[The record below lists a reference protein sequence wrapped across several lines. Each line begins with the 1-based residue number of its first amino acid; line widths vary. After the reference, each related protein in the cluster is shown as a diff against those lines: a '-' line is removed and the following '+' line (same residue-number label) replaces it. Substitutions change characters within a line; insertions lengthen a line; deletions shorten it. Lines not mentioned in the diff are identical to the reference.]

1 MKVIDPV
8 CGMTIEDANAKG
20 AAEYKGKKYY
30 FCSKNCKEDFD
41 RNPEK
46 YISKKAGQAPLMMMP
61 MAKGTDKVADPVCKM
76 TIDPKAAAGSSI
88 YKGATYYFCALNC
101 KKKFDADPEA
111 YVGEKTKEA
120 KAEAPAPKVTK
131 YTCPMDPEILQDKP
145 GSCPICGMAL
155 EPLVPTLALTR
166 TEWTCPMHPEV
177 VSDKPGDCPK
187 CGMALEPLTVT
198 VEQEENPELIDMSRR
213 FWVSLVL
220 SLPLVLI
227 TMRHLIPGMT
237 AVEHIIQPDILK
249 WLELILATPV
259 VLWGGWP
266 FFVRGWQSLMTRNL
280 NMFTLIGLGTGVA
293 FIYSIVASLF
303 PDIFPESFRGE
314 SGEVGVYFE
323 AAAVIVTLVL
333 FGQVLEL
340 KARSR
345 TGAAIKALLGLAPK
359 TARKISDG
367 KEEDVP
373 LEQVQPG
380 DMLRV
385 RPGEKVPVDG
395 VVEEG
400 SSSIDECMVSGE
412 PIPVQKQKGDRV
424 IGATVNGTGMVIM
437 KAERVG
443 ADTLLAQIVQ
453 MVAEAQRSRAPIQ
466 KLADIVAGYF
476 VQTVIAIAVLTF
488 IVWAWLGPEPRFAY
502 ALINA
507 VAVLIIACPCALGLA
522 TPMSIMVA
530 TGKGATMGVLF
541 KNAEAIE
548 VMKKVDTLVVD
559 KTGTLTVGKPKL
571 VEIVASS
578 GFDEKEILKLAASLE
593 RGSEHPLAEA
603 IVKGAEE
610 GGAALTNSESFESIT
625 GKGVTGI
632 VEGKKVS
639 LGNLKLLE
647 DQKIETGELSSKAE
661 AMRSD
666 GQTVMFVT
674 VDGKAAGLVG
684 VADPIKET
692 TPEAIAALHKDG
704 VKVVMLTGDSR
715 TTANAVANKLGLDD
729 VIAEVLPDQKANVVK
744 DLQNKGRF
752 VAMAGDGINDAP
764 ALAQAHV
771 GIAMGTGTDV
781 AMESA
786 GVTLIKGDLRG
797 ILRARL
803 LSRATMRNIK
813 QNLFFAFAYNS
824 LGVPIAAGVLYPFFG
839 ILLSPMIAAAA
850 MSFSSVSVVSNAL
863 RLRRVKL

>member
-1 MKVIDPV
+1 MQQPIKLSIGGLPKTEQVV
-8 CGMTIEDANAKG
+8 
-20 AAEYKGKKYY
+20 
-30 FCSKNCKEDFD
+30 
-41 RNPEK
+41 
-46 YISKKAGQAPLMMMP
+46 
-61 MAKGTDKVADPVCKM
+61 DPVCKM
-76 TIDPKAAAGSSI
+76 TIDPKNAAGSSV
-88 YKGATYYFCALNC
+88 YKDVTYYFCALNC
-101 KKKFDADPEA
+101 KKKFDAEPEA
-111 YVGEKTKEA
+111 YLGEKKLR
-120 KAEAPAPKVTK
+120 AEAPAPKGTK

-155 EPLVPTLALTR
+155 EPLVPLLPAYR

-187 CGMALEPLTVT
+187 CGMALEPRTVT
-198 VEQEENPELIDMSRR
+198 ADEENPELIDMNRR

-227 TMRHLIPGMT
+227 AMRHLIPGMT
-237 AVEHIIQPDILK
+237 AVEHIVAPDILK

-266 FFVRGWQSLMTRNL
+266 FFVRGWQSLVTRNL

-293 FIYSIVASLF
+293 FIYSVIAALF

-314 SGEVGVYFE
+314 SGEVSVYFE

-340 KARSR
+340 RARSR

-373 LEQVQPG
+373 LEHVKI
-380 DMLRV
+380 DDIIRV
-385 RPGEKVPVDG
+385 RPGEKIPVDG
-395 VVEEG
+395 VVIEG
-400 SSSIDECMVSGE
+400 TSSVDESMVSGE

-443 ADTLLAQIVQ
+443 ADTLLSQIIL

-466 KLADIVAGYF
+466 KLADIVAAYF
-476 VQTVIAIAVLTF
+476 VQIVMTAAILTF
-488 IVWAWLGPEPRFAY
+488 AVWAWIGPEPRMAH
-502 ALINA
+502 AIINA

-530 TGKGATMGVLF
+530 MGKGASAGVLF

-548 VMKKVDTLVVD
+548 IMKKIDTLVVD
-559 KTGTLTVGKPKL
+559 KTGTLTVGKPEL
-571 VEIVASS
+571 VSIIPAA
-578 GFDEKEILKLAASLE
+578 GTDEKTLLRFAASLE
-593 RGSEHPLAEA
+593 RGSEHPLAAA
-603 IVKGAEE
+603 IVKGAEKRNISLANVE
-610 GGAALTNSESFESIT
+610 TFESVT
-625 GKGVTGI
+625 GKGVTGMI
-632 VEGKKVS
+632 EGHKVA
-639 LGNLKLLE
+639 LGNLKLFDDL
-647 DQKIETGELSSKAE
+647 KIDTTGLFPNAE
-661 AMRSD
+661 SMRRE
-666 GQTVMFVT
+666 GQTAMFVSL
-674 VDGKAAGLVG
+674 DEKAIGLLG

-692 TPEAIAALHKDG
+692 TPEAIESIHKEG
-704 VKVVMLTGDSR
+704 IRIVMLTGDNR
-715 TTANAVANKLGLDD
+715 TTAEAVSKKLGLDD

-744 DLQNKGRF
+744 DLQSKGRF